1 MRNCAL
7 IFSLPLFA
15 LVASSPA
22 AEKPKSARPAI
33 ISAPDRT
40 DAQKVAQQL
49 HDDGLKAFKA
59 GNLDAAKSTFEKVL
73 AISPGNAAALI
84 NLALVEQRA
93 RHYGAAEK
101 YLRSL
106 LRDDPTN
113 ATAWLLLGIGASE
126 QNQIEA
132 AHAHLAQAV
141 LYAPDDARAHQHL
154 GIALW
159 RRGWHSAG
167 EEELRR
173 ALEIN
178 PKFADAHYN
187 LANLYLHRT
196 PPPIELA
203 RRHYQK
209 AVELG
214 AAPDEKLAKQLGN

>member
-1 MRNCAL
+1 MRGRAV
-7 IFSLPLFA
+7 IFGLPLFA
-15 LVASSPA
+15 LALATA
-22 AEKPKSARPAI
+22 AERPKPARPAI
-33 ISAPDRT
+33 ITAKERT
-40 DAQKVAQQL
+40 DAQKTAQQL

-59 GNLDAAKSTFEKVL
+59 GNLELAKSAFEKVL
-73 AISPGNAAALI
+73 SISPGNAAALI
-84 NLALVEQRA
+84 NLALIEQRA
-93 RHYGAAEK
+93 HHYETAEK
-101 YLRSL
+101 YLRSM
-106 LRDDPTN
+106 LRENPSN

-141 LYAPDDARAHQHL
+141 LYAPEDARAHHYL

-167 EEELRR
+167 EDELRR

-196 PPPIELA
+196 PQPIELA